1 VSSNL
6 DLVKSIYAAWER
18 GDWSSVDWADPEIE
32 FRVIGGLDEGSWKG
46 VEGMAGAWADQLRAW
61 QDLRAVAEEF
71 RELDDGRV
79 LVLMRNE
86 GRGRGSGLDLSEIST
101 RAANIFTVRDGRVVS
116 LSIYPDRARAFADL
130 GLADQD
136 LQTGQAP

>member
-6 DLVKSIYAAWER
+6 DLVKSIYADWER

-32 FRVIGGLDEGSWKG
+32 FTVVGGLDSGSWKG
-46 VEGMAGAWADQLRAW
+46 VAAMAEAWATQLRAW

-71 RELDDGRV
+71 RELDGDRV
-79 LVLMRNE
+79 LVLMKNA
-86 GRGRGSGLDLSEIST
+86 GRGRGSGFDLSEIST
-101 RAANIFTVRDGRVVS
+101 DAANIFRVRDGKVVS

-130 GLADQD
+130 EMTDSPD
-136 LQTGQAP
+136 P

>member
-6 DLVKSIYAAWER
+6 DLVKSVYAAWER
-18 GDWSSVDWADPEIE
+18 GDWSSADWADPDIE
-32 FRVIGGLDEGSWKG
+32 FRVVGGLDSGSWKG
-46 VEGMAGAWADQLRAW
+46 VEGMADAWADQLRAW

-86 GRGRGSGLDLSEIST
+86 GHGRGSGIDLSEIST
-101 RAANIFTVRDGRVVS
+101 EAANIFTVRDGKVVS
-116 LSIYPDRARAFADL
+116 LSIYPDRSRALADL
-130 GLADQD
+130 GMSESN
-136 LQTGQAP
+136 